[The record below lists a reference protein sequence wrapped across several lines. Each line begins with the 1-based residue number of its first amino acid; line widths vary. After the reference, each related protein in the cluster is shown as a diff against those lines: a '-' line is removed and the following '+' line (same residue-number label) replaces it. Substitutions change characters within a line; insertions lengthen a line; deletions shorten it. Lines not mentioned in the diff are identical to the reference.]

1 MGDGKEGARS
11 RSSRSISNMKTW
23 RGNIKE
29 EGIWEERR
37 NEQAVEVVVVTVVVL
52 WHEQMNTTVMLGEIS
67 CKEYNES

>member
-23 RGNIKE
+23 KGNIKE

-52 WHEQMNTTVMLGEIS
+52 
-67 CKEYNES
+67 